1 MSLYTSARK
10 CILTIDEGPFLCNC
24 FLPGET
30 GRGVLTPL
38 DYPAAPGWDSVRG
51 RRLFMLTPV
60 LWAGGINGRMTL
72 TLEQTGATYI
82 TWVINYPIRKVIDP
96 L

>member
-51 RRLFMLTPV
+51 RRLFMLTPRP
-60 LWAGGINGRMTL
+60 LGGRDKWPDDLDAGTDRC
-72 TLEQTGATYI
+72 YI
-82 TWVINYPIRKVIDP
+82 TSLGLSTIP
-96 L
+96 